1 MSDHTAICFNCYQ
14 SYQVWHCSLHP
25 RFLDRFSHIHRRQ
38 HSLARLYQTVF
49 PAAARI
55 VAVDRVLD
63 LHAES
68 NRSLTDTE
76 ECEDSEQPR
85 ILNQNIEDVNQSI
98 AICISYMISIW
109 FQYDFNFNMLW
120 AVVPEKKRVQWF
132 SDAPNSAL
140 GQWQPGKVGVLD
152 GLIDVKSDMH
162 NTQQLK
168 CTTNRST
175 FAKCFVK

>member
-1 MSDHTAICFNCYQ
+1 MLILGSYVWPYCHTAICFNCYQ

-49 PAAARI
+49 PARFCAAARI

-63 LHAES
+63 LHAKS

-76 ECEDSEQPR
+76 ECQDSDQPR
-85 ILNQNIEDVNQSI
+85 LLNQNIEDVNQSI

-109 FQYDFNFNMLW
+109 FQFQYALSSRARKKES
-120 AVVPEKKRVQWF
+120 AVILRRSKFRLRTMTAQ
-132 SDAPNSAL
+132 
-140 GQWQPGKVGVLD
+140 
-152 GLIDVKSDMH
+152 VKSV
-162 NTQQLK
+162 
-168 CTTNRST
+168 S
-175 FAKCFVK
+175 